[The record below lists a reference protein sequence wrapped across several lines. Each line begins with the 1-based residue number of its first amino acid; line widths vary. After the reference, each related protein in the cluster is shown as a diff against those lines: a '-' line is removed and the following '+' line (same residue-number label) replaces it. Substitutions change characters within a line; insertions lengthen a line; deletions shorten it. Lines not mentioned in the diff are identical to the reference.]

1 MTQDSIPFRAL
12 DWTATDRTKHP
23 GQTGSAFWRM
33 LQLPDLR
40 FRMVATVK
48 RLLLF
53 LLALAVWCES
63 GCNQS
68 TESNAKEVFVSIEVE
83 SAFQNDFVTL
93 LLDSK
98 TLLES
103 RITTNYTVDLAWS
116 NGLQKL
122 SNDSH
127 MLYFAVA
134 EFGAHNTYQIDV
146 ANDTSTVT
154 INFDRSTR
162 QIRFAQYKGILLRD

>member
-1 MTQDSIPFRAL
+1 MTQDSIPFHVT
-12 DWTATDRTKHP
+12 DWTAIDQTEPP
-23 GQTGSAFWRM
+23 GQTGSAFWRT

-40 FRMVATVK
+40 LRMVATMK

-53 LLALAVWCES
+53 LLALAVWCDS

-116 NGLQKL
+116 TGLQKL

-127 MLYFAVA
+127 TLYFAVA
-134 EFGAHNTYQIDV
+134 EFGAHNTYQIDL
-146 ANDTSTVT
+146 ANDTSSVT
-154 INFDRSTR
+154 INFDRATK
-162 QIRFAQYKGILLRD
+162 QIRFFQYKGILLRD